1 MKIKLLII
9 KFIFIF
15 YKYYDKGS
23 TKDIAYESAILA
35 FVGLT
40 TLNLAAIFNIFDI
53 DIFFFVKADYPKY
66 LKYLLCSV
74 FYLLPAFFVV
84 RKYYPKH
91 VIAKYYMGKSTMR
104 IGYFFIVLYVI
115 ISIAMLIISVEYK

>member
-1 MKIKLLII
+1 MKQLII
-9 KFIFIF
+9 KFIFLF

-40 TLNLAAIFNIFDI
+40 TLNLAAVFNFFDI
-53 DIFFFVKADYPKY
+53 DIFFFVKSDYPRY

-91 VIAKYYMGKSTMR
+91 VIAKYYMDKSTMR
-104 IGYFFIVLYVI
+104 IGYFFIVLYLI